1 MILISK
7 LKNVQKADIKFDKI
21 LNFSRNRT
29 EAEVK
34 KDGRS
39 FGRFIIIYRI
49 LITFYGIIMWSLSTE
64 YWYVRIEE

>member
-34 KDGRS
+34 KTAEASVDS
-39 FGRFIIIYRI
+39 
-49 LITFYGIIMWSLSTE
+49 
-64 YWYVRIEE
+64 